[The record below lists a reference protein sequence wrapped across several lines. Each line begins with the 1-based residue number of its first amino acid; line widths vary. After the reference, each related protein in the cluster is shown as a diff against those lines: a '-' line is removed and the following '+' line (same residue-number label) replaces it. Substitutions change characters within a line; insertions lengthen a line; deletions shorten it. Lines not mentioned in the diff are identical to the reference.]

1 MSPLPRWTGWLLAA
15 VAGVAAVAAP
25 LVVPGFLLFQTSVML
40 TYAIAVLGLNLLLGY
55 AGQVSLAQ
63 GAFFACGAYV
73 FAILVSRFG
82 VPPAAALLCGAL
94 VTVAFGVVVGLPA
107 LRLPGLQL
115 AIVTFGLAAL
125 VPQILIKFDHVTGGE
140 AGIRLRRPVL
150 PDWFG
155 GGLETWNYYWCLAAL
170 ALCIVITRRVL
181 HGDSGR
187 SLRALRD
194 NPLVAEALGVDLTR
208 VRLAA
213 FAVSAAFAGL
223 AGGLFAMVNGFVNPS
238 SFEATKSIE
247 ILIGAIVGGVTSIP
261 GAVIGAAFIVF
272 VPDWT
277 SQIDI
282 SLAGLLYGT
291 CLILVML
298 FARTGVAGL
307 VRSLAAHACRIA
319 GHSSNARARP
329 APPAARTSAAITTE
343 SDTTVRPAS

>member
-1 MSPLPRWTGWLLAA
+1 MKGMPPRGMVLGL
-15 VAGVAAVAAP
+15 VALAVAAAVLLP
-25 LVVPGFLLFQTSVML
+25 LVVPNFMLFQISIML
-40 TYAIAVLGLNLLLGY
+40 TYAIAVLGLNLLLGF

-73 FAILVSRFG
+73 YAILAARYG
-82 VPPAAALLCGAL
+82 VPHTAALACAAGL
-94 VTVAFGVVVGLPA
+94 TVVLGVAVGLPA

-125 VPQILIKFDHVTGGE
+125 VPQILIKFDHITGGE
-140 AGIRLRRPVL
+140 AGIRIRRPAL
-150 PDWFG
+150 PAWYP
-155 GGLETWNYYWCLAAL
+155 GGLESWNYYCCLIGL
-170 ALCIVITRRVL
+170 ALCMLIMLRAL

-187 SLRALRD
+187 SLKALRD
-194 NPLVAEALGVDLTR
+194 NPLVAQSFGVDPTR

-213 FAVSAAFAGL
+213 FAVAAAFAGL

-261 GAVIGAAFIVF
+261 GAIIGAVFIVF

-282 SLAGLLYGT
+282 SLAGFLYGS
-291 CLILVML
+291 CLILTML
-298 FARTGVAGL
+298 FARNGLTGLARTLLGYWAVAGKG
-307 VRSLAAHACRIA
+307 AATR
-319 GHSSNARARP
+319 GDR
-329 APPAARTSAAITTE
+329 
-343 SDTTVRPAS
+343 

>member
-1 MSPLPRWTGWLLAA
+1 MSRLPRWIPWLATGLAFA
-15 VAGVAAVAAP
+15 AAVAAP
-25 LVVPGFLLFQTSVML
+25 LVVPGFLLFQISVML
-40 TYAIAVLGLNLLLGY
+40 TYAIAVLGLNLLLGH

-82 VPPAAALLCGAL
+82 VPPAAALVCAAL
-94 VTVAFGVVVGLPA
+94 VTVALGVAVGLPA

-140 AGIRLRRPVL
+140 AGIRLRRPLL
-150 PDWFG
+150 PGWFPG
-155 GGLETWNYYWCLAAL
+155 PLETWNYYWCLAGL
-170 ALCIVITRRVL
+170 ALCIVITLRVL
-181 HGDSGR
+181 SGDSGR

-194 NPLVAEALGVDLTR
+194 NPLVAETLGIDLTR

-247 ILIGAIVGGVTSIP
+247 ILIGAIVGGATSIP
-261 GAVIGAAFIVF
+261 GAVVGAIFIVF
-272 VPDWT
+272 MPDWT

-282 SLAGLLYGT
+282 SLAGLLYGL
-291 CLILVML
+291 CLILTML
-298 FARTGVAGL
+298 FARNGVTGV
-307 VRSLAAHACRIA
+307 VRKLAALVV
-319 GHSSNARARP
+319 RAL
-329 APPAARTSAAITTE
+329 APSPDGRRTPAA
-343 SDTTVRPAS
+343 PA